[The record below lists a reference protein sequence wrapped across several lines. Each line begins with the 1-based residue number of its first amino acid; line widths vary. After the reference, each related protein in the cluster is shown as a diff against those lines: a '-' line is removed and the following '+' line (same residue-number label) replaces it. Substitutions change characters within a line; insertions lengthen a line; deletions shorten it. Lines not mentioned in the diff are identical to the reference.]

1 MRLWKT
7 SRFAL
12 ALIGA
17 ALAGN
22 AGAADIKSVHDLMA
36 EDLEPAAEVIW
47 DSAGWITAAAGEE
60 ELWPT
65 TDAGWAGVAG
75 GADRIAEISRVLA
88 APHYAE
94 GLAQWAEISAQLEII
109 ARTAKRDAERHDKA
123 GLFDSGGHLYQV
135 CVARHERHMIGE
147 PELE

>member
-17 ALAGN
+17 ALAGTG
-22 AGAADIKSVHDLMA
+22 GAADLKSVHDLMTD
-36 EDLEPAAEVIW
+36 DLEPAAEVIW
-47 DSAGWITAAAGEE
+47 DSAGWITTAEGEE
-60 ELWPT
+60 ALWPT
-65 TDAGWAGVAG
+65 SDEGWAAVAA
-75 GADRIAEISRVLA
+75 GAARVAEVSRTLA
-88 APHYAE
+88 LPEYAE
-94 GLAQWAEISAQLEII
+94 GLSQWAEISRQLEIV

-135 CVARHERHMIGE
+135 CVACHERHMVGE